1 MKKNNLGRHKARRF
15 AVQAIYQWQ
24 MSGTSIRDIQSQ
36 YLAEKNNA
44 TFDTD
49 YFADLLHGVV
59 ERYAELDELLTP
71 YMSRSIDAVD
81 PIERAVLRIATYE
94 FVYCLQIPY
103 RVVINE
109 ALDLT
114 KMFGTNDGYKFVNG
128 VLDKLARK
136 TRATEIQ
143 GLNTP
148 PL

>member
-24 MSGTSIRDIQSQ
+24 MSGTPIRDIQLQ
-36 YLAEKNNA
+36 FLAEKNNA

-49 YFADLLHGVV
+49 YFADILHGVV
-59 ERYAELDELLTP
+59 ERHVELDELLTP
-71 YMSRSIDAVD
+71 FMSRSISAVD

-94 FVYCLQIPY
+94 LVYCLQIPY

-114 KMFGTNDGYKFVNG
+114 KMFGTSDGHKFVNA
-128 VLDKLARK
+128 VLDKLSQK
-136 TRATEIQ
+136 IRATEIK
-143 GLNTP
+143 GI
-148 PL
+148 

>member
-1 MKKNNLGRHKARRF
+1 MKKNNLGKHKARRF

-24 MSGTSIRDIQSQ
+24 MSGTPILQIQQ
-36 YLAEKNNA
+36 QFLAQKNNA

-49 YFADLLHGVV
+49 YFAEILHGVV
-59 ERYAELDELLTP
+59 DNYAQLDELLTP

-103 RVVINE
+103 KVVINE

-114 KMFGTNDGYKFVNG
+114 KMFGTIEGHKFVNG
-128 VLDKLARK
+128 VLDKLARQ
-136 TRATEIQ
+136 TRQLEMQ
-143 GLNTP
+143 G
-148 PL
+148 